1 MRIQGIEERREL
13 SKAIGLFEHYHL
25 DAYAMEIEQL
35 TEEEIQN
42 QYAELLGPINNCLRD
57 LIASRGSATVILE
70 LPEFTELLTPESV
83 E

>member
-1 MRIQGIEERREL
+1 
-13 SKAIGLFEHYHL
+13 
-25 DAYAMEIEQL
+25 MEIEQL